1 MLEERDLT
9 PTPGQTIGPFF
20 HYALPY
26 ERDRELIAPGSASAV
41 RLHGYVY
48 DGHGDAVPDALIE
61 IRQADPSGKI
71 PVIEGS
77 LRRDAMTFT
86 GWGRSTTD
94 PNGHYYFTTI
104 LPGPTT
110 PGSAPFIA
118 VTLFARGLLNRLF
131 TRIYLPGDDPED
143 DPDGAQTL
151 VGDPFLASLDPAER
165 DSLIAKRED
174 DRSFRFD
181 IRFQGD
187 AETVFLTYPRHP
199 D

>member
-1 MLEERDLT
+1 MLEETELT

-26 ERDRELIAPGSASAV
+26 DRDRELIAPGHASAV

-61 IRQADPSGKI
+61 IRQADSDGNI
-71 PVIEGS
+71 PAIEGS
-77 LRRDAMTFT
+77 LRRDGMTFT

-94 PNGHYYFTTI
+94 PNGHYYFTT
-104 LPGPTT
+104 LMAAPTM

-131 TRIYLPGDDPED
+131 TRIYLPGDPE
-143 DPDGAQTL
+143 TL
-151 VGDPFLASLDPAER
+151 VGDSLLASLDPAER
-165 DSLIAKRED
+165 DTLIAKRED
-174 DRSFRFD
+174 DGSLRFD

-187 AETVFLTYPRHP
+187 AETVFLTYPRHQA
-199 D
+199 